1 MLEFRV
7 NDLISLKL
15 ENGQTNIYL
24 DDVIFHQCKFLLLE
38 IPVDKVSSFDEICSI
53 DEAVEGLDKSMETT
67 PINLPTDVKFW
78 AHCSNLQVWA
88 ENDYNTT
95 LLHSNLSF
103 PLLKKLYKLGDPIA
117 KKRFKEEVT
126 KRLASGY
133 APVVHFLL
141 VEGYLKGFDQIELKV
156 IFQQLESFLTTVEK
170 NRLVFD
176 EKIFEILIALSKLKF
191 SRAEKLL
198 NKIIV
203 NTFNLGDLDQ
213 FLILMD
219 FESLRYLERGDVY
232 WDFISSASIDFFDNL
247 NRIAKLDINRVFNET
262 SASEVFEYFEDFEG
276 SEDFEELENV
286 IFQSQK
292 ALESLNKMPTR
303 YFVPF
308 IRNLASFPIKDIT
321 NLLELN
327 DNYYYHADSKGIIND
342 NWSKF
347 KYSFVRVKDKF
358 IYVNRRKKDLVLR
371 NLDIGSFSEID
382 NLETFSF
389 LEVLDLSNNKIST
402 ISNLDKL
409 SGLKKLRILNL
420 SFNQIESVNLDV
432 GSFSEIDNLETFSS
446 LEVLDLSNN
455 KISTISNLDRLSG
468 LKSLNLSFNLI
479 ESVKG
484 VGSLPNL
491 EILWLTGNT
500 ISYLKEFNRFSNLK
514 RLYLEGNSVTNLEGL
529 DKLEKLEKIDLRK
542 NKIQTVPK
550 FTKELTNLKKIL
562 ISNNP
567 ICKKQSSIPKKYK
580 TLFYF

>member
-7 NDLISLKL
+7 NDLISIKL

-38 IPVDKVSSFDEICSI
+38 IPVDKISSFDGISI
-53 DEAVEGLDKSMETT
+53 DEAVEGLDKSMEHV
-67 PINLPTDVKFW
+67 PINIPAEVKFW

-88 ENDYNTT
+88 ENDYNTM

-103 PLLKKLYKLGDPIA
+103 PLLKKLCKLEDPIA
-117 KKRFKEEVT
+117 KKRFKEEVA

-133 APVVHFLL
+133 VPVVRYLL
-141 VEGYLKGFDQIELKV
+141 VEGYLKGFDQLELDI
-156 IFQQLESFLTTVEK
+156 IFRQLESFLTTVEK
-170 NRLVFD
+170 KNLVFD
-176 EKIFEILIALSKLKF
+176 ETIFEILIALSKLKF

-203 NTFNLGDLDQ
+203 NTFNSGDLED
-213 FLILMD
+213 FLILMN

-247 NRIAKLDINRVFNET
+247 NLIAKLDLNRVFNET
-262 SASEVFEYFEDFEG
+262 SASEVFEYFEDFEN
-276 SEDFEELENV
+276 SNDFEDLENV
-286 IFQSQK
+286 IFQAQK
-292 ALESLNKMPTR
+292 ALNSLNKMPTR

-308 IRNLASFPIKDIT
+308 MRNLASFPIKDIT

-371 NLDIGSFSEID
+371 NLDVGSFSEID

-432 GSFSEIDNLETFSS
+432 GSFSEIDNLEFSF

-468 LKSLNLSFNLI
+468 LKSLNLSFNII

-514 RLYLEGNSVTNLEGL
+514 RLYLEGNSVTNLDGL

-550 FTKELTNLKKIL
+550 FTKELTNLKRIL

>member
-7 NDLISLKL
+7 NDLISIKL

-38 IPVDKVSSFDEICSI
+38 IPVDKISSFDGISI
-53 DEAVEGLDKSMETT
+53 DEAVEGLDKSMEHV
-67 PINLPTDVKFW
+67 PINIPAEVKFW

-88 ENDYNTT
+88 ENDYNTM

-103 PLLKKLYKLGDPIA
+103 PLLKKLCKLEDPIA
-117 KKRFKEEVT
+117 KKRFKEEVA

-133 APVVHFLL
+133 VPVVRYLL
-141 VEGYLKGFDQIELKV
+141 VEGYLKGFDQLELDI
-156 IFQQLESFLTTVEK
+156 IFRQLESFLTTVEK
-170 NRLVFD
+170 KNLVFD
-176 EKIFEILIALSKLKF
+176 ETIFEILIALSKLKF

-203 NTFNLGDLDQ
+203 NTFNSGDLED
-213 FLILMD
+213 FLILMN

-247 NRIAKLDINRVFNET
+247 NLIAKLDLNRVFNET
-262 SASEVFEYFEDFEG
+262 SASEVFEYFEDFEN
-276 SEDFEELENV
+276 SNDFEDLENV
-286 IFQSQK
+286 IFQAQK
-292 ALESLNKMPTR
+292 ALNSLNKMPTR

-308 IRNLASFPIKDIT
+308 MRNLASFPIKDIT

-371 NLDIGSFSEID
+371 NLDVGSFSEID

-402 ISNLDKL
+402 ISNLD
-409 SGLKKLRILNL
+409 
-420 SFNQIESVNLDV
+420 
-432 GSFSEIDNLETFSS
+432 
-446 LEVLDLSNN
+446 
-455 KISTISNLDRLSG
+455 RLSG
-468 LKSLNLSFNLI
+468 LKSLNLSFNII

-514 RLYLEGNSVTNLEGL
+514 RLYLEGNSVTNLDGL

-550 FTKELTNLKKIL
+550 FTKELTNLKRIL